1 MFKQYI
7 QQGVNNQNMQITH
20 KTSKKMNNPIKKC
33 AKRFKYI
40 FLKTYRLQWKDAQL
54 IIREILIKTSN
65 ILTHIRMAIIEKDNK

>member
-20 KTSKKMNNPIKKC
+20 KTSKKMNNPIKKW

-40 FLKTYRLQWKDAQL
+40 FLKTYRLQ
-54 IIREILIKTSN
+54 
-65 ILTHIRMAIIEKDNK
+65 